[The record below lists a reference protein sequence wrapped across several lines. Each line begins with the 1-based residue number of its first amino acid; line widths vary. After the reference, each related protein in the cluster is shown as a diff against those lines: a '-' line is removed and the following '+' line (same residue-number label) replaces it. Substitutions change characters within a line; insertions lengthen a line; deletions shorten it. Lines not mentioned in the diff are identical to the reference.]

1 MRFMAVK
8 KSKKC
13 SGFMICSYFKD
24 RTFTAVKRDEKFLT
38 RCVKGVPFFKKRVS
52 FSVKNGI

>member
-1 MRFMAVK
+1 MAVK